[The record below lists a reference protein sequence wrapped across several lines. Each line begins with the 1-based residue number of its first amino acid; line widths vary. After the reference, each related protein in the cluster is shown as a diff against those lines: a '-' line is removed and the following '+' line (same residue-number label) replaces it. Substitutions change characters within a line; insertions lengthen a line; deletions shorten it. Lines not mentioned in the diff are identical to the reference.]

1 MVRLGEAS
9 QEEIH
14 LEEDGQEVALDVEE
28 KRRDSHAELGLAEV
42 LMIEVELPQVA
53 VHHAS

>member
-14 LEEDGQEVALDVEE
+14 LEEDDQEVALDVEE
-28 KRRDSHAELGLAEV
+28 KRRDLHAELGLAEV
-42 LMIEVELPQVA
+42 LMIEVELPQVG